1 MFKEHYPES
10 IHVSFYPYT
19 YVRVM
24 AMKGK
29 LYNKQDYDKLLK
41 MQGSDIAA
49 YLENS
54 DYKED
59 ILALGKTYTGY
70 TLVERGLY
78 SNLIR
83 NMQKLLR
90 ICSPEM
96 NYLLRAYLFRHDI
109 YNLKTI
115 LRGKAAGQK
124 NTEIEALLLPLGTF
138 SDKNLSVLLSQESM
152 SSVLIK
158 AGFTDR
164 EFAGALAYYDKE
176 KSLLALENF
185 LDKSYYIFL
194 FTFLT
199 KLAGEHQLFKELLQ
213 AEIDV
218 LNVKLLLRLKKQGL
232 GQQEISSFFFS
243 GGALFSISKLHALA
257 AKDFAGIVQL
267 LSQTSLHP
275 LVALHQDA
283 LLQQDLKGFEKSL
296 DVWHLQKATLLLH
309 QFPLSVDTLLGYMF
323 AKEIEMR
330 NLRVLVK
337 GKQFG
342 LASAFL
348 EEQLVLDKK

>member
-29 LYNKQDYDKLLK
+29 LYRKQDYDKLLK

-54 DYKED
+54 DYKDD
-59 ILALGKTYTGY
+59 ILALGKTYSGY
-70 TLVERGLY
+70 TLAERSLY

-96 NYLLRAYLFRHDI
+96 NYLLSAYLFRHDI

-124 NTEIEALLLPLGTF
+124 NADIEALLLPLGTF
-138 SDKNLSVLLSQESM
+138 SEKKLSLFLSQETM
-152 SSVLIK
+152 SSVLSK
-158 AGFTDR
+158 AGFSDR
-164 EFAGALAYYDKE
+164 EFAAALSYYEKE

-185 LDKSYYIFL
+185 LDKSYYTFL
-194 FTFLT
+194 FTFLK

-218 LNVKLLLRLKKQGL
+218 LNIKLLLRLKKQGL
-232 GQQEISSFFFS
+232 SQQEISSFFFS
-243 GGALFSISKLHALA
+243 GGALFSLPKLHALA
-257 AKDFAGIVQL
+257 TKDFAGIVQA
-267 LSQTSLHP
+267 LSQTSLRA
-275 LVALHQDA
+275 LVAFYQDA
-283 LLQQDLKGFEKSL
+283 LIQQDLKSFEKSL

-330 NLRVLVK
+330 NLRVLIK

-342 LASAFL
+342 LSEEFL
-348 EEQLVLDKK
+348 EQQLVLG